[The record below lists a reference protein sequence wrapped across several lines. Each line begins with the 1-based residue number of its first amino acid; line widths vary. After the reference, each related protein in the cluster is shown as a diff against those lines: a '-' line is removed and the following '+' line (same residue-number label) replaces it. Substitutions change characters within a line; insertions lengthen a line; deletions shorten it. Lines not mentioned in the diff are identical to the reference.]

1 MSRCLK
7 NTIDGSSAI
16 NALEKDLAVLEALSY
31 ADSPHRLA
39 EIVARVGIGKPSVHR
54 ILQEMVR
61 SGFATGLPGGYYAP
75 GPRLV
80 AVASMVVAEEQRIRD
95 IPAILESVRD
105 ATGYTVHFAVRSGDE
120 AVYVHK
126 VNSDRPYQMRSRV
139 GMRIP
144 LYCTS
149 IGKCILAWLDQAV
162 AEEILDRSRLEPRTP
177 HTLTTREQLTDELAR
192 IREQGF
198 AIDNQENEANVRCAG
213 VPVFDAAGAVI
224 GGMSIS
230 TLVFELSLDEAT
242 ALAPRLAS
250 AAGQLSA
257 AYSVTGAAQPRFAP
271 APASVMK

>member
-1 MSRCLK
+1 VSRCLK
-7 NTIDGSSAI
+7 DTIDGSSDI

-31 ADSPHRLA
+31 ADGPHRLA
-39 EIVARVGIGKPSVHR
+39 EIAARVGIGKPSVHR

-61 SGFATGLPGGYYAP
+61 SGFATGLPGGYYSP

-95 IPAILESVRD
+95 IPAILDSVRD

-149 IGKCILAWLDQAV
+149 IGKCILAWLDPAV

-177 HTLTTREQLTDELAR
+177 QTLTTREQLTDELAR

-198 AIDNQENEANVRCAG
+198 AIDNEENEANVRCAG
-213 VPVFDAAGAVI
+213 VPVFDAGGAVI

-230 TLVFELSLDEAT
+230 ALVFELSLDEAT

-257 AYSVTGAAQPRFAP
+257 AYAVTGAAQPRFAP
-271 APASVMK
+271 APASIMK

>member
-1 MSRCLK
+1 MLK
-7 NTIDGSSAI
+7 NTNVGGSAI

-31 ADSPHRLA
+31 ADGPHRLA

-80 AVASMVVAEEQRIRD
+80 AVASMVVTEEQRIRD
-95 IPAILESVRD
+95 IPAVLESVRD
-105 ATGYTVHFAVRSGDE
+105 ATGYTVHFAVRSGNE
-120 AVYVHK
+120 AVYTHK
-126 VNSDRPYQMRSRV
+126 VNSDKPYQMRSRV

-149 IGKCILAWLDQAV
+149 IGKCILAWLEPAV
-162 AEEILDRSRLEPRTP
+162 AEEILDHSPLAPRTP
-177 HTLTTREQLTDELAR
+177 NTLTTRALLMDELAR

-198 AIDNQENEANVRCAG
+198 AIDNEENEANVRCAG
-213 VPVFDAAGAVI
+213 VPVFDAGGTVI

-242 ALAPRLAS
+242 ALAPRLTS

-257 AYSVTGAAQPRFAP
+257 AFAVTGAAQPGFAVTP
-271 APASVMK
+271 AR